1 MPKKWQPVG
10 RDGPVKDTCVCYMT
24 YMFSFEVWILC
35 MLSRS
40 KLFSSVKDSMSE
52 DYGVHTESM
61 LLLWS

>member
-1 MPKKWQPVG
+1 
-10 RDGPVKDTCVCYMT
+10 
-24 YMFSFEVWILC
+24 MFTFEVWILC

-40 KLFSSVKDSMSE
+40 KLFSSVEDSMSE